1 MLPGARRREWL
12 ENSSLYLIVDA
23 SNAEAVLAPALAG
36 GVGIVQLRDKH
47 ASDRELLGVAPK
59 FRALC
64 DQHGALFILNDRPAL
79 AMAARAD
86 GVHVG
91 QDDDDLAAVRDTVG
105 PELLIGV
112 STHTPAQ
119 VDAALESSADYLGV
133 GPVFA
138 TPTKPGRPAAGLGYL
153 HHAAGAAGDVPWF
166 AIGGIDHSNLGEVL
180 GAGAR
185 RIVVVRAIRDADDA
199 RAAAES
205 LRAPLA
211 EAAGARGLA

>member
-138 TPTKPGRPAAGLGYL
+138 TPTKPGRPAVGEELVRYAAA
-153 HHAAGAAGDVPWF
+153 HADRPFF
-166 AIGGIDHSNLGEVL
+166 AIGGIDVQRAPSVVA
-180 GAGAR
+180 AGATR
-185 RIVVVRAIRDADDA
+185 LAVVRAIGDAADPG
-199 RAAAES
+199 AAARS
-205 LRAPLA
+205 LRVLLSQ
-211 EAAGARGLA
+211 EGRVGAAQ